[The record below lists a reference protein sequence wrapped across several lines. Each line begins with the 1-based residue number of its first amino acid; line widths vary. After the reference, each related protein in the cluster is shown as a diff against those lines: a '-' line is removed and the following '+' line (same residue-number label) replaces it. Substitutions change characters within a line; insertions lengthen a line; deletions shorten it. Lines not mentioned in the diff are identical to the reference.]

1 LKSQLIKRDEKP
13 IRKLWYNITSGGE
26 RGGEWMDGWM
36 DAELCKLRK
45 LKLPVESKKA
55 EKRRFSSGGGGG
67 GSLIYKWIDIL
78 PPTHRP
84 SARTRDSLSLSLF
97 TLETLPSCHKTGL
110 LKVVCPD
117 DSFHW

>member
-13 IRKLWYNITSGGE
+13 IRKLWYNITSGEE
-26 RGGEWMDGWM
+26 RGGGGGWMDGWM
-36 DAELCKLRK
+36 VAELCKLRK

-67 GSLIYKWIDIL
+67 SLKYKWIDIL

-84 SARTRDSLSLSLF
+84 RARTRDSLSLSSLWKLF
-97 TLETLPSCHKTGL
+97 RHVIKP
-110 LKVVCPD
+110 VY
-117 DSFHW
+117 